1 MLVLICDV
9 HSFATVQALS
19 NTSGAQGTDLEST
32 ENKWKTECEKE
43 LKEINRN
50 IDTTSH

>member
-1 MLVLICDV
+1 VAQRIPIWKVLKI
-9 HSFATVQALS
+9 
-19 NTSGAQGTDLEST
+19 NE
-32 ENKWKTECEKE
+32 KTESEKE